1 VGPIFSREK
10 EEALATYE
18 ALAGADSDRA
28 SADLAEILPAAHFGR
43 VGVLF
48 VATGVQRWGSFDRQ
62 SNALE
67 VHEQHEPGDE
77 DLLDVAAVQTLLQG
91 GTIYA
96 VGPGDVPADAPLAAI
111 FRH

>member
-1 VGPIFSREK
+1 
-10 EEALATYE
+10 
-18 ALAGADSDRA
+18 
-28 SADLAEILPAAHFGR
+28 
-43 VGVLF
+43 